1 MGGILPPAERR
12 SGALLAVYAAISLLL
27 LVSGER
33 LPVSGLRS
41 FGALLFAPMD
51 RLVLAA
57 DRAVASWRENARL
70 HERIASLEIEN
81 ARLRVQGDENRR
93 LREAMDL
100 PPWTGT
106 ATMPVEILA
115 LSGSQV
121 PTGATLS
128 AGRRKGVAVGD
139 VVVTQDGLLG
149 RVVESYAFLSR
160 AAFITDPASA
170 VACEVE
176 STGVMGI
183 LRMATSPR
191 PRLVLTGIPLSDT
204 LWIGGRIVTS
214 GLSRHYP
221 RGIPVGTISAL
232 GRDPSGLTQDV
243 EIRMGA
249 TLSRLR
255 HGFVLSRP
263 RAPETGR

>member
-12 SGALLAVYAAISLLL
+12 SGVLLAVYAAISLLL

-41 FGALLFAPMD
+41 LGALLFAPLD
-51 RLVLAA
+51 RMVLAA
-57 DRAVASWRENARL
+57 DRGVAAWRENTRL
-70 HERIASLEIEN
+70 HERIAKLELEN
-81 ARLRVQGDENRR
+81 ARLRQAGDENRR
-93 LREAMDL
+93 LREVMEL

-106 ATMPVEILA
+106 TMRPVEILA

-121 PTGATLS
+121 PIGATIS
-128 AGRRKGVAVGD
+128 AGRRRGVAVGD
-139 VVVTQDGLLG
+139 VLVTENGLLG

-176 STGVMGI
+176 STRVMGI
-183 LRMATSPR
+183 LRMVSVPR
-191 PRLVLTGIPLSDT
+191 PRLVLTGIPISDT
-204 LWIGGRIVTS
+204 LAVGLRVVTS
-214 GLSRHYP
+214 GLSRRYP
-221 RGIPVGTISAL
+221 RGIPVGTIVGL

-243 EIRMGA
+243 EVRPGA
-249 TLSRLR
+249 ALSRLR
-255 HGFVLSRP
+255 HGFVLPRP
-263 RAPETGR
+263 RRLEPES